1 MHAVAAPAEMPAI
14 TRGRSA
20 SSGATV
26 SHQPACHQHRLPPPA
41 NTIWSN
47 GWERDRESG
56 WGGAESVGAA
66 PVIIVGCLGCQSSA

>member
-20 SSGATV
+20 NSGATV

-47 GWERDRESG
+47 GGVVVVD
-56 WGGAESVGAA
+56 AA
-66 PVIIVGCLGCQSSA
+66 PGISIVIS